1 MSLLTQK
8 EQAILLLA
16 LKRCIYAKDVLTKED
31 REAAEII
38 EKVGTRLKV
47 LKDFPAWLETSNF
60 ACKDAYAYQTNAKP
74 KGVES

>member
-38 EKVGTRLKV
+38 EKVSARLKA
-47 LKDFPAWLETSNF
+47 LDEF
-60 ACKDAYAYQTNAKP
+60 TNKLGD
-74 KGVES
+74 K

>member
-8 EQAILLLA
+8 EQATLLLA

-38 EKVGTRLKV
+38 DKLV
-47 LKDFPAWLETSNF
+47 
-60 ACKDAYAYQTNAKP
+60 
-74 KGVES
+74 KGED

>member
-16 LKRCIYAKDVLTKED
+16 LKRCIYAKYVLTKED

-38 EKVGTRLKV
+38 EKYT
-47 LKDFPAWLETSNF
+47 
-60 ACKDAYAYQTNAKP
+60 
-74 KGVES
+74 KGEK